1 MNKVLSIIAWFLKK
15 LGYKYYLSVE
25 KGDMFYMFTS
35 EEMGTTNPN
44 AKLEVQGDGK
54 VGIGS

>member
-1 MNKVLSIIAWFLKK
+1 MAWFLKK

-35 EEMGTTNPN
+35 GEMGTTNPN